1 MSTQTTPIQNLQKAL
16 TKIIESVANE
26 IVEKIQKQESYD
38 LQEILEK
45 QIKETLKDS
54 ITAKNLFQTNLEF
67 KNLMINELS
76 KKVLS

>member
-45 QIKETLKDS
+45 RIKETLKDS